1 MWVFYWVGMMDIHA
15 KTARLAQLM
24 EDRLD
29 VRGADFTAKV
39 RRAGRLLPRHVR
51 EAAGLL
57 CNALPLMDHP
67 QLSRQVKPSELENAA
82 HVVEAYLLD
91 VDPWERR
98 RGIAVSWLSGL
109 AFSLLVL
116 VVAVVLVLVWRGYL

>member
-1 MWVFYWVGMMDIHA
+1 MDLNV

-24 EDRLD
+24 EERLD
-29 VRGADFTAKV
+29 IRGAGFTAKV

-57 CNALPLMDHP
+57 IRALPLMDHP
-67 QLSRQVKPSELENAA
+67 QLSRQMNPSELENAA

-91 VDPWERR
+91 VDPWDRR

-116 VVAVVLVLVWRGYL
+116 AAAVVLVLMWRGYL

>member
-1 MWVFYWVGMMDIHA
+1 MMDLHA
-15 KTARLAQLM
+15 KTARLAHLM
-24 EDRLD
+24 EERLD

-51 EAAGLL
+51 AAAGELTR
-57 CNALPLMDHP
+57 ALPLMDHP
-67 QLSRQVKPSELENAA
+67 QLSRQVNAAELEAAA

-91 VDPWERR
+91 VDPWDRR

-109 AFSLLVL
+109 AFSLLLLGAGVF
-116 VVAVVLVLVWRGYL
+116 LVLGWRGYL